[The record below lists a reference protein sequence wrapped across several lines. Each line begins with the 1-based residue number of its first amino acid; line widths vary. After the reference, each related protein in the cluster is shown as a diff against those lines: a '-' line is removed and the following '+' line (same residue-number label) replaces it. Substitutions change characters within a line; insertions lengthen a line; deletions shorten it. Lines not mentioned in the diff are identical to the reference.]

1 MALSRRTLLA
11 AAAGTALAGCAPTPA
26 APPARPPTAAPP
38 TGAPSSAASAS
49 VVPVPSATPSA
60 SATSSAPAPPSA
72 TPSGSPSPSASAA
85 PSEVSSASATPSA
98 SPAPS
103 EVPSASPAPSEVP
116 SASPAPSAG
125 LPARAA
131 VTARYAGAVPTAWGL
146 DVPGVLTTLP
156 DAAPAIALT
165 FDACGGSG
173 GSGYDAALV
182 ATLRA
187 HGVPATLFL
196 NARWIDANPRVF
208 ENLAADPL
216 FEIANHGTA
225 HRPLSVTGR
234 SAYGI
239 AGTRDPGEVY
249 DEIAGNLA
257 GLTALLGRPPRFF
270 RSGTAHYDDVA
281 TRIAADLGQRIAGFS
296 TNADGGATLPAAQVQ
311 RELTDAAPGGIV
323 IAHMNRPA
331 SGTARGV
338 AAALPALLA
347 AGRTFVRLSDAFR

>member
-1 MALSRRTLLA
+1 M
-11 AAAGTALAGCAPTPA
+11 
-26 APPARPPTAAPP
+26 
-38 TGAPSSAASAS
+38 
-49 VVPVPSATPSA
+49 
-60 SATSSAPAPPSA
+60 SSAPASAPASPP
-72 TPSGSPSPSASAA
+72 ASA
-85 PSEVSSASATPSA
+85 PATT
-98 SPAPS
+98 
-103 EVPSASPAPSEVP
+103 
-116 SASPAPSAG
+116 
-125 LPARAA
+125 LPTRAA
-131 VTARYAGAVPTAWGL
+131 VTTRYAAAAPTSWGL
-146 DVPGVLTTLP
+146 DVPGVLTALP
-156 DAAPAIALT
+156 GAARAIALT

-173 GSGYDAALV
+173 GSGYDAALID
-182 ATLRA
+182 TLRA
-187 HGVPATLFL
+187 HAVPATLFL
-196 NARWIDANPRVF
+196 NARWIDANPEVF
-208 ENLAADPL
+208 ANLAADPL

-249 DEIAGNLA
+249 DEVAGNLA
-257 GLTALLGRPPRFF
+257 KLTALLGRPPRFF

-311 RELTDAAPGGIV
+311 RELADAEPGGIV

-347 AGRTFVRLSDAFR
+347 AGRTFTRLSDAFR

>member
-1 MALSRRTLLA
+1 MPS
-11 AAAGTALAGCAPTPA
+11 PT
-26 APPARPPTAAPP
+26 
-38 TGAPSSAASAS
+38 
-49 VVPVPSATPSA
+49 
-60 SATSSAPAPPSA
+60 
-72 TPSGSPSPSASAA
+72 PSPSAEASSAA
-85 PSEVSSASATPSA
+85 ASPPASPPASAPASA
-98 SPAPS
+98 PATT
-103 EVPSASPAPSEVP
+103 
-116 SASPAPSAG
+116 
-125 LPARAA
+125 LPTRAA
-131 VTARYAGAVPTAWGL
+131 VTARYADAAPTTWGL

-156 DAAPAIALT
+156 GAARAVALT

-173 GSGYDAALV
+173 GSGYDAALID
-182 ATLRA
+182 TLRA
-187 HGVPATLFL
+187 HAVPATLFL
-196 NARWIDANPRVF
+196 NARWIDANPEVF

-249 DEIAGNLA
+249 DEVAGNLA
-257 GLTALLGRPPRFF
+257 KLTALLGRPPRFF

-311 RELTDAAPGGIV
+311 RELADAEPGGIV

-347 AGRTFVRLSDAFR
+347 AGRTFTRLSDAFR

>member
-11 AAAGTALAGCAPTPA
+11 AAAGTALAGCSPTPA
-26 APPARPPTAAPP
+26 AQPPTAAPP
-38 TGAPSSAASAS
+38 TTAPSSPPPS
-49 VVPVPSATPSA
+49 VS
-60 SATSSAPAPPSA
+60 APPSA
-72 TPSGSPSPSASAA
+72 APSPSPSPTATPTPTPTPTAAPSPSAA
-85 PSEVSSASATPSA
+85 PSAA
-98 SPAPS
+98 
-103 EVPSASPAPSEVP
+103 
-116 SASPAPSAG
+116 
-125 LPARAA
+125 LPTRAA
-131 VTARYAGAVPTAWGL
+131 VTARYADAAPTTWGL

-156 DAAPAIALT
+156 DAAAPAIALT

-196 NARWIDANPRVF
+196 NARWIDANPGVF

-216 FEIANHGTA
+216 FEIANHGTV

-257 GLTALLGRPPRFF
+257 ELTALLGHPPGFF

-281 TRIAADLGQRIAGFS
+281 TRIAADLGQRVAGFS

-311 RELTDAAPGGIV
+311 RELADAAPGGIV
-323 IAHMNRPA
+323 IAHMNRPG

-347 AGRTFVRLSDAFR
+347 AGRTFTRLSDAFR